1 MAFSEYLNFN
11 KSKLESN
18 WEKTNTLSSKMDGQV
33 RTHVK
38 MSSQAMS
45 NGAFIFDFFFS
56 YFKKRKGRF
65 PKQASNWHF
74 LAFPAKYSIA
84 LIFFPLQTHFYSLWL
99 FSRLQFWNIVKNRNV
114 LFIGAYKDVL
124 MFFFIHAKK
133 FHDPCTDKLAKG
145 QKTVQSDWSIF
156 TYVLGS
162 NYQFLT
168 WVIKDNF
175 HLIAKRK
182 HNMKINFLS

>member
-45 NGAFIFDFFFS
+45 NGAFIFDFFFT

-145 QKTVQSDWSIF
+145 QKTAQSDWSILLMYLVK
-156 TYVLGS
+156 TINVLLE
-162 NYQFLT
+162 F
-168 WVIKDNF
+168 
-175 HLIAKRK
+175 
-182 HNMKINFLS
+182 

>member
-45 NGAFIFDFFFS
+45 SRAFIFDFFFS
-56 YFKKRKGRF
+56 FLKKEKEGFRNKHQTDISLHSL
-65 PKQASNWHF
+65 P
-74 LAFPAKYSIA
+74 SIR
-84 LIFFPLQTHFYSLWL
+84 LLWFFFPLQTHFYSLWL
-99 FSRLQFWNIVKNRNV
+99 FSRLQLWNIVKNKSV
-114 LFIGAYKDVL
+114 LFIGAYKDVI
-124 MFFFIHAKK
+124 MFFFTHAKK

-145 QKTVQSDWSIF
+145 QKTVQSDWTILL

-162 NYQFLT
+162 NYQCLT
-168 WVIKDNF
+168 WI
-175 HLIAKRK
+175 
-182 HNMKINFLS
+182 